1 MILRGVR
8 DRYRLRFFV
17 VCVFLLVGVARGQ
30 DNLGDLL
37 AQPGTDL
44 SDPISRD
51 RVTTRMREISGLK
64 RQSARDRATKR
75 GLPLRITRPNGVTQ
89 EIADFEGEKPIYF
102 TTHNANASISTGATI
117 VRTGYQLDGTG
128 VTIGLWDGGSGRSTH
143 QEFGTR
149 LSVMDGAASI
159 DHATHVAGTL
169 IASGVVANAKGMSP
183 GAIVNSYDWNSD
195 STEMTLRGA
204 SAPNQAGK
212 IYLSNHSYGYIS
224 GWNYVNNGTRVWEW
238 YGEGTTSTSIDQ
250 DFGKYNTYARDEDAL
265 AFAAPYYLIFRSAGN
280 DRVDSPSVGQTVS
293 LTPGGTSVV
302 TYDTALHPNGDGNY
316 RSGFETIANDALAKN
331 VMTIGS
337 ASDAVT
343 NGLRDP
349 NKADSSSFSSWGP
362 TDDGR
367 IKPDL
372 VANGDGLYS
381 STNAS
386 NNSYD
391 TYSGTSMA
399 SPNAVG
405 STALLIQQYTSLFP
419 GQAMRASTLKGL
431 LIHTADDRGNVGP
444 DYKYGWGLINVK
456 VAADLIADHAS
467 FSSKQYITENQ
478 LNAST
483 VSRTQSFIWDGV
495 SSIRATLSWTDPAG
509 TATTTSDSRTVRLVN
524 NLNLKIVAPNGTI
537 FYPYVMPFVSAPSAA
552 TMDSPATTGVNNTDN
567 VEQVSIS
574 APSAAGAYQAVVS
587 FSGTLTNNL
596 QNYSLILSGSS
607 ADLAPHPPISL
618 SGISPASGMSGNVT
632 VDLTGSGFLAG
643 SVIKLKRVGQTDI
656 VGTSVQL
663 IGSSLRCQFNL
674 TGAAA
679 GLWDVV
685 GTNPDL
691 STSTLTAGF
700 SVLAAIWN
708 ENFDSNPVGW
718 TSLTTTGSNSWSLV
732 NSVSYSP
739 TSSYFAAGP
748 ASRSTVNLISPII
761 AIPSLATNLQLSF
774 WHSYDLQYRR
784 DGGRLEFSVAGGT
797 WFDVTDAGSGAS
809 FASNGYGS
817 TISSGSN
824 DFNGKLAWS
833 GNSNGYIKSTVNL
846 TDVAKYAGKNLQ
858 IRWRL
863 ATNGATA
870 STGWSIDSIALTGS
884 GDFTNQAPAISTA
897 ATGNSGEIVTD
908 PDGTVYQIVRSSSL
922 GLAVGASDN
931 GGESL
936 LTYTWSLSSGPGAAV
951 SFSVNGT
958 NAAKS
963 TVVSFSEAGDYDLTV
978 SIRDVPGLVSS
989 SLVHVRV
996 LQTASEVRV
1005 SPGSASLRVGA
1016 TQTFSAATLDQFG
1029 LALAVQPTG
1038 FSWLVNGGGSINS
1051 SGVFAANAAGGPF
1064 VITASGGGLSNTALV
1079 TVLPGLATVA
1089 LGNLTATYDGTAK
1102 VVSASTTPS
1111 GLAVAL
1117 TYNGTSTVPVNAG
1130 TYAVVGTIT
1139 DANYQGTGSG
1149 ELLIGKATPTWVS
1162 VPVASGLV
1170 YGQPLSSALL
1180 SGGEASVAGSFA
1192 FADPSR
1198 VPSAGTADQTVVFTP
1213 SSNNYEPIGRDI
1225 SVTVGKASATVSL
1238 ENLTATYDGTAKVVS
1253 ASTTPS
1259 GLAVALTY
1267 NGTSTAPVNAGSYAV
1282 DAVIVDLNYVGTGS
1296 GELAIIGMN
1305 YLSWQEQEFSS
1316 VQILASDAAVAA
1328 DPDGDGLVNLVEY
1341 GLGSNPHGFTRLP
1354 PPAVDAGFLS
1364 MTFDRPVGRPDV
1376 ICHVEAS
1383 SDLKTWA
1390 PVPADVIAQTATTQ
1404 TVRARIERPA
1414 DQRRMFM
1421 RLKFQQ
1427 NP

>member
-1 MILRGVR
+1 M
-8 DRYRLRFFV
+8 
-17 VCVFLLVGVARGQ
+17 LLMAVARGQ

-44 SDPISRD
+44 SDPVSRD
-51 RVTTRMREISGLK
+51 RVTTRMREISGLR
-64 RQSARDRATKR
+64 RQGARDRATQR

-89 EIADFEGEKPIYF
+89 EIADFDGEKPIYF

-128 VTIGLWDGGSGRSTH
+128 VTIGLWDGGSGRATH
-143 QEFGTR
+143 QEFGSR
-149 LSVMDGAASI
+149 LVVMDGAASI

-183 GAIVNSYDWNSD
+183 GAVVNSYDWNSD
-195 STEMTLRGA
+195 STEMTSRGA

-212 IYLSNHSYGYIS
+212 IYLSNHSYGYVS
-224 GWNYVNNGTRVWEW
+224 GWNYVNDGARVWEW
-238 YGEGTTSTSIDQ
+238 YGDGTTSLGVDQ

-280 DRVDSPSVGQTVS
+280 DRVDNPSAGQSVALAAGS
-293 LTPGGTSVV
+293 ASVV
-302 TYDTALHPNGDGNY
+302 TYDPAIHPNGDGNY
-316 RSGFETIANDALAKN
+316 RNGFETIANQALAKN

-337 ASDAVT
+337 VSDAVT

-349 NKADSSSFSSWGP
+349 SKADTSSFSSWGP

-405 STALLIQQYTSLFP
+405 SAALLIQQYASLFP

-431 LIHTADDRGNVGP
+431 LIHTADDRGNTGP
-444 DYKYGWGLINVK
+444 DYKYGWGLMNVK
-456 VAADLIADHAS
+456 AAADLISDHAS
-467 FSSKQYITENQ
+467 FSSKQRITENQ
-478 LNAST
+478 LTTST

-509 TATTTSDSRTVRLVN
+509 AATTTSDSRTVRLVN

-537 FYPYVMPFVSAPSAA
+537 FYPYVMPFVSSPSTV

-567 VEQVSIS
+567 MEQVNIS
-574 APSAAGAYQAVVS
+574 GPPAAGVYQAVVS
-587 FSGTLTNNL
+587 FSGTLTNSL

-607 ADLAPHPPISL
+607 ADTAPPPPIVV
-618 SGISPASGMSGNVT
+618 SGISPTSGMSGNVT

-643 SVIKLKRVGQTDI
+643 SVIKLTRAGQADI
-656 VGTSVQL
+656 VGSGVQL

-691 STSTLTAGF
+691 STSTLIGGF
-700 SVLAAIWN
+700 SVMAAIWN

-718 TSLTTTGSNSWSLV
+718 TSQATTGSNSWSLV
-732 NSVSYSP
+732 SSMSYSP
-739 TSSYFAAGP
+739 TTSYFASGP
-748 ASRSTVNLISPII
+748 STKSTVNLTSPSI

-774 WHSYDLQYRR
+774 WHSYNLQFNR
-784 DGGRLEFSVAGGT
+784 DCGRLEFSVAGGA
-797 WFDVTDAGSGAS
+797 WFDVTDTGSGAS
-809 FASNGYGS
+809 FVSNGYTS
-817 TISSGSN
+817 TVSSSSN
-824 DFNGKLAWS
+824 EFNGRSAWS
-833 GNSNGYIKSTVNL
+833 GNSNGYVKSTVNL
-846 TDVAKYAGKNLQ
+846 TDLSKYLGKNLQ

-863 ATNGATA
+863 ATNNGTA
-870 STGWSIDSIALTGS
+870 STGWSIDSVALTGS
-884 GDFTNQAPAISTA
+884 GDFTNQAPVISAA
-897 ATGNSGEIVTD
+897 ATGNSGETVTD
-908 PDGTVYQIVRSSSL
+908 PDGTVYQIVRSGTL
-922 GLAVGASDN
+922 GLTVGASDDA
-931 GGESL
+931 GESL
-936 LTYTWSLSSGPGAAV
+936 LAYSWSLSGGPGAAV

-958 NAAKS
+958 NAATS
-963 TVVSFSEAGDYDLTV
+963 TLVSFAEAGDYDLTV
-978 SIRDVPGLVSS
+978 SIRDVPGLASS

-996 LQTASEVRV
+996 LQTASEVRL

-1016 TQTFSAATLDQFG
+1016 SQTFSAVMLDQFG
-1029 LALAVQPTG
+1029 MALVVQPSG
-1038 FSWLVNGGGSINS
+1038 FSWLVNAGGSINS
-1051 SGVFAANAAGGPF
+1051 AGVFSATAAGGPF
-1064 VITASGGGLSNTALV
+1064 VITASGGGLSNTALA
-1079 TVLPGLATVA
+1079 TVLPGLATVS
-1089 LGNLTATYDGTAK
+1089 LGNLTATYDGTPK
-1102 VVSASTTPS
+1102 GVSASTTPS

-1117 TYNGTSTVPVNAG
+1117 TYNGTSTAPVAAG

-1139 DANYQGTGSG
+1139 DANYEGSGSG
-1149 ELLIGKATPTWVS
+1149 ELVIGKATPTLIS
-1162 VPVASGLV
+1162 APTASEIV
-1170 YGQPLSSALL
+1170 YGQSLSIALL

-1192 FADPSR
+1192 FEDPSL
-1198 VPSAGTADQTVVFTP
+1198 VPEAGKANQTVVFTP
-1213 SSNNYEPIGRDI
+1213 SSNNFELIRHDI
-1225 SVTVGKASATVSL
+1225 SVTVRKALATVSL
-1238 ENLTATYDGTAKVVS
+1238 GNLTATYDGTPKVVS

-1267 NGTSTAPVNAGSYAV
+1267 NGTSTAPVNIGIYAV
-1282 DAVIVDLNYVGTGS
+1282 DAVIDDLNYEGTGS
-1296 GELAIIGMN
+1296 GQLEITGMN
-1305 YLSWQEQEFSS
+1305 YLSWQEQEFTPA
-1316 VQILASDAAVAA
+1316 QILAGDAAVTA

-1341 GLGSNPHGFTRLP
+1341 GLGSNPHRFTPLP
-1354 PPAVDAGFLS
+1354 EPVLDAGFLS
-1364 MTFDRPVGRPDV
+1364 MTFDLPIGRSDV
-1376 ICHVEAS
+1376 TCHAEAS
-1383 SDLKTWA
+1383 SDLVTW
-1390 PVPADVIAQTATTQ
+1390 VPASVEVIAQTATTQ

-1414 DQRRMFM
+1414 DQRRTLL
-1421 RLKFQQ
+1421 RLKFQR